1 MFVPSSAQNFKPSSS
16 TSNET
21 PTRPAR
27 FSAALAAL
35 LGCSEAGEG
44 YRIESFVN
52 VIPFLDAVPT
62 ASCTHYRATYPISKQ
77 YEELENGEL
86 KKFPATP
93 LGKGIATLK
102 HFRPLEELASFL
114 DGFDEND
121 AIGFGIPKALV
132 GAPPGQ
138 NIPIVSSKNHNGS
151 AAVTTR
157 TRKTFTDPEGA
168 AISWGDIDRA
178 KGAKEVPD
186 HPEFDRLLCTI
197 LPWWSGIRRFY
208 RPSVSAFI
216 RNGDRELSG
225 RTGMRVYY
233 KTDKGVNA
241 EAILAIIADALWKS
255 GNGWIDFTKAGSRQ
269 VRCAFDLSKFYPES
283 LDYAGK
289 PNFRTPGLSKTYV
302 APFFYGPENGGI
314 ARSEEIIAASAIG
327 RMTIADWRNSSR
339 EVQAALEEALPES
352 KRLKP
357 IFIKEKVAADVK
369 QAAKAAKAKGEPFD
383 EKAAKKTARAR
394 WNSACKDVLEPD
406 FVLTLA
412 GEENVTVGKVLENLD
427 FYDGIYCH
435 DPIEPEYNDSH
446 STVARIQAYDKPH
459 VWSWAHGGRYYA
471 LAPSALAATGKRGA
485 NGGGMPSGKPTPEAA
500 QKTARIEAAG
510 FAVARKAAPEAEL
523 KSWPSKALRLCPPY
537 TENCFGLRLVTV
549 DKNDKETVSPLTNF
563 CARIVREIVHDDGAE
578 ISRRFEIEG
587 YLDGRY
593 HLFTVSAAE
602 FARMDWVISQ
612 MGSKAIIA
620 AGHGKRD
627 HLRAAIQTLSPQHPP
642 EQRVY
647 AHTGWRKIDG
657 QEVYL
662 HAGGAIGVEG
672 AVPGIETDFSAHGRL
687 ALALLPDP
695 PSGEA
700 LKRAIRGSLA
710 FLDLGPYRITAPAY
724 AAIWRAPLKDS
735 DFSISESGE
744 TGVFKTE
751 IAALAQQ
758 HWGAGFIASHL
769 PGSWASTGNSLETMA
784 FAAKDMIFVVD
795 DFAPSGA
802 RTDIDRQHREA
813 ARLYRAQGNQSGRG
827 RLRADAAQRPAKYP
841 RGIIMSTGED
851 LPRGHSVQARQFIIE
866 VQSGDIDIARLTLA
880 QKAAADG
887 AYAEAMAGWLRYL
900 AATPA
905 AWGAF
910 KDNRDRLGA
919 AAKEGEHARTPRI
932 ASNLLAALRAFLDFA
947 VHAGAIGAEEA
958 EMKYGKCEAAIRE
971 GAGDQ
976 QKHMRAQDPALRF
989 FDLIGAAL
997 ATGKAHLAGH
1007 GDGQSEPLNHAAW
1020 GWQQATWTVD
1030 GHRCT
1035 DIKPKGEL
1043 IGWTDNQIVWLEP
1056 SAAYGLAQK
1065 LAAAEGMPLSIG
1077 KETLWR
1083 RLADANKLA
1092 ASSGGRNLHKKNIGG
1107 ANRNLLAVT
1116 ASALRPPE
1124 EAAKAD

>member
-1 MFVPSSAQNFKPSSS
+1 MTIKQW
-16 TSNET
+16 
-21 PTRPAR
+21 R
-27 FSAALAAL
+27 
-35 LGCSEAGEG
+35 
-44 YRIESFVN
+44 
-52 VIPFLDAVPT
+52 DA
-62 ASCTHYRATYPISKQ
+62 S
-77 YEELENGEL
+77 
-86 KKFPATP
+86 
-93 LGKGIATLK
+93 
-102 HFRPLEELASFL
+102 
-114 DGFDEND
+114 
-121 AIGFGIPKALV
+121 
-132 GAPPGQ
+132 
-138 NIPIVSSKNHNGS
+138 
-151 AAVTTR
+151 
-157 TRKTFTDPEGA
+157 
-168 AISWGDIDRA
+168 
-178 KGAKEVPD
+178 KEVQ
-186 HPEFDRLLCTI
+186 
-197 LPWWSGIRRFY
+197 
-208 RPSVSAFI
+208 
-216 RNGDRELSG
+216 
-225 RTGMRVYY
+225 
-233 KTDKGVNA
+233 
-241 EAILAIIADALWKS
+241 LA
-255 GNGWIDFTKAGSRQ
+255 
-269 VRCAFDLSKFYPES
+269 
-283 LDYAGK
+283 LD
-289 PNFRTPGLSKTYV
+289 
-302 APFFYGPENGGI
+302 
-314 ARSEEIIAASAIG
+314 
-327 RMTIADWRNSSR
+327 
-339 EVQAALEEALPES
+339 EALPEE
-352 KRLKP
+352 KRRRTEYIETNVTEDVQQAEKEAK
-357 IFIKEKVAADVK
+357 IKGV
-369 QAAKAAKAKGEPFD
+369 PFD
-383 EKAAKKTARAR
+383 KEEVEKKARKK
-394 WNSACKDVLEPD
+394 WDGACNDVLGPD
-406 FVLTLA
+406 FVLTLRD
-412 GEENVTVGKVLENLD
+412 GQQVTVGEVLAKLD
-427 FYDGIYCH
+427 DYDGTYCH
-435 DPIEPEYNDSH
+435 DPIEPEYNGGH
-446 STVARIQAYDKPH
+446 STVASIHKHNKPH
-459 VWSWAHGGRYYA
+459 IWSWAHGPRYYR
-471 LAPSALAATGKRGA
+471 LAD
-485 NGGGMPSGKPTPEAA
+485 
-500 QKTARIEAAG
+500 
-510 FAVARKAAPEAEL
+510 AAPEAEL
-523 KSWPSKALRLCPPY
+523 ESWPSKALRLCPPY

-662 HAGGAIGVEG
+662 HAGGAIGAEG
-672 AVPGIETDFSAHGRL
+672 AVPSIETDFSAHGRL

-700 LKRAIRGSLA
+700 LKRAIRESLA

-919 AAKEGEHARTPRI
+919 AAKEGEHARTP
-932 ASNLLAALRAFLDFA
+932 
-947 VHAGAIGAEEA
+947 G
-958 EMKYGKCEAAIRE
+958 
-971 GAGDQ
+971 
-976 QKHMRAQDPALRF
+976 
-989 FDLIGAAL
+989 
-997 ATGKAHLAGH
+997 
-1007 GDGQSEPLNHAAW
+1007 
-1020 GWQQATWTVD
+1020 
-1030 GHRCT
+1030 
-1035 DIKPKGEL
+1035 
-1043 IGWTDNQIVWLEP
+1043 
-1056 SAAYGLAQK
+1056 
-1065 LAAAEGMPLSIG
+1065 
-1077 KETLWR
+1077 
-1083 RLADANKLA
+1083 
-1092 ASSGGRNLHKKNIGG
+1092 
-1107 ANRNLLAVT
+1107 
-1116 ASALRPPE
+1116 
-1124 EAAKAD
+1124 